1 MKKIQTLNIGS
12 SSIQLAEFELGGK
25 GSVKLV
31 NYGSAKLSAPLESG
45 NASAILSPAI
55 LEIVR
60 EKGIRPGDIAVS
72 LPGQMVFPKFAAI
85 PFAGGQDKFDQ
96 MVKMEIEQNIPF
108 PLDEMVCDTQ
118 VLGET
123 ETGDKSV
130 MIIASKLDQVEPITS
145 AISACGFSPIMV
157 DAAPLAVSN
166 ALHFNTMGSDDCS
179 VILDIGAKTTSL
191 IIVEGDKLYNRS
203 VPVAGN
209 NITREIAQVLGITLD
224 EAEALKLAKG
234 YVAAG
239 GVEENEDPEADA
251 ISKSARSILSRLNA
265 EVSRS
270 INFYRG
276 QQGGGTPTKL
286 YITGGTALLP
296 QLDSFFAESLGIEVE
311 YLNPF
316 DRVTIGGS
324 VDTAAAES
332 DIAILAASAGLAVHA
347 AAESRYTINLLPPA
361 IIAERKEKARIPFVI
376 ASAVFFIAAAVCCYV
391 GVLHRGNILSA
402 ELEAIE
408 TRSTAL
414 KLIET
419 KIQKAQEK
427 EKAIT
432 AKADELKGYM
442 LRRGEGVVRTNAIR
456 NSIGTDFWIDSFV
469 NNRATVRGWKDK
481 VDAAVH
487 NHNEKNGVKRTAP
500 EIVAT
505 RFASANALDPEHIKI
520 TDMTKLGKN
529 GEVEQFVLEH
539 YFKPTETNK
548 K

>member
-12 SSIQLAEFELGGK
+12 SSVQLAEYELGGK
-25 GSVKLV
+25 GSIKLV
-31 NYGSAKLSAPLESG
+31 NYGVAKLAAPLDSG

-85 PFAGGQDKFDQ
+85 PFAGGQEKFDS

-108 PLDEMVCDTQ
+108 PIDEMVCDTQ
-118 VLGET
+118 VLGDT
-123 ETGDKSV
+123 ESGDKSV

-145 AISACGFSPIMV
+145 AISACGFSPILV

-166 ALHFNTMGSDDCS
+166 SLHFNTMGSDDCS

-209 NITREIAQVLGITLD
+209 NITREIAQVLGVDQATAETLKIT
-224 EAEALKLAKG
+224 KG

-251 ISKSARSILSRLNA
+251 ISKSARSVLTRLNA

-296 QLDSFFAESLGIEVE
+296 QIAEFFSESLGIEVE
-311 YLNPF
+311 FLNPF
-316 DRVTIGGS
+316 DRITTGSS
-324 VDTAAAES
+324 VDAASLES
-332 DIAILAASAGLAVHA
+332 DIACLAASAGLAIHVA
-347 AAESRYTINLLPPA
+347 NESRYTINLLPPA
-361 IIAERKEKARIPFVI
+361 IIAERKEKARIPYVI
-376 ASAVFFIAAAVCCYV
+376 ASAVLFVAAAVCCYV
-391 GVLHRGNILSA
+391 GVLHRGSSLSA
-402 ELEAIE
+402 ELEAVE
-408 TRSTAL
+408 TRATAL
-414 KLIET
+414 KNIEA
-419 KIQKAQEK
+419 KIQKAKDK
-427 EKAIT
+427 EAAATK
-432 AKADELKGYM
+432 KADELKSYM

-456 NSIGTDFWIDSFV
+456 NSLGDAFWIDSFV

-481 VDAAVH
+481 VDKAVT

-505 RFASANALDPEHIKI
+505 RFASATAVDPENIKI

-539 YFKPTETNK
+539 YFKPTEPNK